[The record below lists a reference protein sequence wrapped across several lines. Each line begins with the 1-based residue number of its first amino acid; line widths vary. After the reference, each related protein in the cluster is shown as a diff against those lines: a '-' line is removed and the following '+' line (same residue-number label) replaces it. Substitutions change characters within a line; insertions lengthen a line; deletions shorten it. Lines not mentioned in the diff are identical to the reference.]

1 MKKLTLFSII
11 SAVAWLALLA
21 PVAQAADGLIEIK
34 SAHSAADTGTRLVAA
49 IEARKLTLFA
59 RIDHAAGAKK
69 IDKTLRPTEVFIFG
83 NPNGGTPLMEC
94 AQSIGIDLPLKM
106 LVWQAADGSVMLG
119 YNDPAWLAKRHGT
132 ACEQP
137 VINIGKALDAIAKGV
152 AAP

>member
-1 MKKLTLFSII
+1 MKTLMRRLFAISIL
-11 SAVAWLALLA
+11 SAYAAV
-21 PVAQAADGLIEIK
+21 VNAADGLIEMK
-34 SAHSAADTGTRLVAA
+34 SAHSAADTAARLVAA

-59 RIDHAAGAKK
+59 RVDHAAGAKK

-94 AQSIGIDLPLKM
+94 AQSMGIDLPLKM
-106 LVWQAADGSVMLG
+106 LVWQTADGSVMLG

-137 VINIGKALDAIAKGV
+137 VANISKALDGIAKGV
-152 AAP
+152 TAP

>member
-1 MKKLTLFSII
+1 MKRIVAVSIFCAI
-11 SAVAWLALLA
+11 ANGAN
-21 PVAQAADGLIEIK
+21 AADGLIELK
-34 SAHSAADTGTRLVAA
+34 SAHSATETGTRLAAA

-94 AQSIGIDLPLKM
+94 AQSMGIDLPLKM

-137 VINIGKALDAIAKGV
+137 VGNISKALDGIAKSVV
-152 AAP
+152 AP

>member
-1 MKKLTLFSII
+1 MKKLI
-11 SAVAWLALLA
+11 VATMFCT
-21 PVAQAADGLIEIK
+21 VTCAANATEGLVELK
-34 SAHSAADTGTRLVAA
+34 SAHSASDTGTRLAAA

-59 RIDHAAGAKK
+59 RVDHAAGAKK

-94 AQSIGIDLPLKM
+94 AQSMGIDLPLKM
-106 LVWQAADGSVMLG
+106 LVWQEADGSVMLG

-137 VINIGKALDAIAKGV
+137 VAGIAKALEGIAKGV
-152 AAP
+152 VAP

>member
-1 MKKLTLFSII
+1 MKKLIAAS
-11 SAVAWLALLA
+11 LLCA
-21 PVAQAADGLIEIK
+21 IATAANAADGLIELK
-34 SAHSAADTGTRLVAA
+34 SPYSAVDTGMRLVAA

-59 RIDHAAGAKK
+59 RVDHAAGAKK

-94 AQSIGIDLPLKM
+94 AQSMGIDLPLKM

-137 VINIGKALDAIAKGV
+137 VSNISKAMDAIAKGV
-152 AAP
+152 VAP

>member
-1 MKKLTLFSII
+1 MKKII
-11 SAVAWLALLA
+11 TTAILCAAVSAAN
-21 PVAQAADGLIEIK
+21 AADGLIEIK
-34 SAHSAADTGTRLVAA
+34 SAHSAAETGTRLVTA

-83 NPNGGTPLMEC
+83 NPNGGTPLLEC

-106 LVWQAADGSVMLG
+106 LVWQTADGSVMLG

-137 VINIGKALDAIAKGV
+137 VANISKALDGIAKGV
-152 AAP
+152 TAP

>member
-1 MKKLTLFSII
+1 MNINVKKLIAVSIL
-11 SAVAWLALLA
+11 SALASVAN
-21 PVAQAADGLIEIK
+21 AADGLIEIK
-34 SAHSAADTGTRLVAA
+34 SAHSAADTATRLVAA
-49 IEARKLTLFA
+49 IETRKLTLFA
-59 RIDHAAGAKK
+59 RIDHAAGARK

-106 LVWQAADGSVMLG
+106 LVWQTADGSVMLG

-137 VINIGKALDAIAKGV
+137 VANISQALDGIARGV
-152 AAP
+152 TAP

>member
-1 MKKLTLFSII
+1 MKKLIASAILLSI
-11 SAVAWLALLA
+11 SCVAN
-21 PVAQAADGLIEIK
+21 AADGLIEIK
-34 SAHSAADTGTRLVAA
+34 SAHSVADTGTRLVAA

-59 RIDHAAGAKK
+59 RVDHAAGAKK

-106 LVWQAADGSVMLG
+106 LVWQAADGGVMLG

-132 ACEQP
+132 ACEVP
-137 VINIGKALDAIAKGV
+137 VGNISKALDGIAKAV
-152 AAP
+152 TAP

>member
-1 MKKLTLFSII
+1 MKKLIVSSMLCAI
-11 SAVAWLALLA
+11 SFAAN
-21 PVAQAADGLIEIK
+21 AADGLIAVK
-34 SAHSAADTGTRLVAA
+34 SAHSAAETGTRLVAA

-94 AQSIGIDLPLKM
+94 AQSMGIDLPLKM
-106 LVWQAADGSVMLG
+106 LVWQEADGSVMLG

-137 VINIGKALDAIAKGV
+137 VAGISKALEAIAKGV
-152 AAP
+152 GAP